1 MKNRKHKVGF
11 TLVELMVS
19 MLASSIIALTAGTML
34 FYGYVGWTKNN
45 SSIEVQRDG
54 TLVLDMLSRA
64 IRAAAETNITMEV
77 DGFRV
82 ATTDGEVAFLS
93 SGNSL
98 TYHYVANGLP
108 EQMILVDERLA
119 LFSPSLVTN
128 KGMRV
133 DLRIQDAGQASQA
146 RAFFGFRN

>member
-1 MKNRKHKVGF
+1 MKNREHKTGF

-19 MLASSIIALTAGTML
+19 MLATSIVALTAGTML
-34 FYGYVGWTKNN
+34 FYGYVGWTNN
-45 SSIEVQRDG
+45 RLAIEVQRDG
-54 TLVLDMLSRA
+54 TLVLDMISRT
-64 IRAAAETNITMEV
+64 IRAAAETDITMET

-93 SGNSL
+93 SGNRL
-98 TYHYVANGLP
+98 TYQYVANGLP
-108 EQMILVDERLA
+108 AQMILVDDRLA

-133 DLRIQDAGQASQA
+133 DLRIQDADQASQS
-146 RAFFGFRN
+146 RAFIGFRN